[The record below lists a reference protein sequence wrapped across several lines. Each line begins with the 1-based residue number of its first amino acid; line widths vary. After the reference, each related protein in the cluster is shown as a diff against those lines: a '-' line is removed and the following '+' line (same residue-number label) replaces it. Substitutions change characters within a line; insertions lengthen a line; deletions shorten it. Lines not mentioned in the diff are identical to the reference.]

1 MVKAPRWI
9 ILPIVLLLL
18 TDVAGPLGRPV
29 HGSGLSF
36 PTGALVT
43 GDQTAW
49 HEIAAAVSKQR
60 TISYREKDSDGTTVE
75 YSPPDS
81 THTVTERIEEIVVG
95 HNRRYRYRTNAGGA
109 PGKWLCDSAPP
120 NGPEPGKLLSE
131 LHISYEASREAATV
145 IDGTPV
151 HTYSIIV
158 SLGAGGQS
166 IASKYTFYIDSRTGL
181 PRRWV
186 GPATL
191 GNPVP
196 QIVADDYDYGAPITI
211 VLPACGTS

>member
-1 MVKAPRWI
+1 MRPPRWI
-9 ILPIVLLLL
+9 STSIVLLLL
-18 TDVAGPLGRPV
+18 SGIVGLRGHPAY
-29 HGSGLSF
+29 GSGLSF

-49 HEIAAAVSKQR
+49 REITAAASKQR
-60 TISYREKDSDGTTVE
+60 TLSYREKDSDGTTVE

-81 THTVTERIEEIVVG
+81 IHTVTQRIEEIVVG
-95 HNRRYRYRTNAGGA
+95 QARRYRYRTNAGGA

-120 NGPEPGKLLSE
+120 SGPDTGKLLSE
-131 LHISYEASREAATV
+131 LHLSYAASREADTT

-151 HTYSIIV
+151 HAYSIIV
-158 SLGAGGQS
+158 SLGVGGPG

-186 GPATL
+186 GPASL

-196 QIVADDYDYGAPITI
+196 EIVSDVYDYGAPITI
-211 VLPACGTS
+211 TLPACGTS